1 MLRLSFLAAAVMATA
16 CATTPENQITA
27 KWQPAIDPDT
37 VQVMVLGSY
46 HMAPSNRDLANA
58 DVESVLTPRR
68 QAELAAV
75 VDSLA
80 AFQPTVVATERITE
94 APDYV
99 DPKFAD
105 FTQETL
111 LENPNERVQ
120 IAYRLAARA
129 GVTRVYGVDEQ
140 PSDGEPDYF
149 PFDKLMA
156 HTAETGQGDELG
168 AYVAAIQA
176 MVAEYAKKQADHT
189 IAELLLETNHGSMAS
204 AETYYQMFQFDR
216 GEAQPGSELQAYWF
230 MRNAKIISK
239 LIQVTEPGD
248 RVVVVYGAGHKFW
261 FEHFLDNT
269 PGLVRIDP
277 APYLQRAVGEYST
290 HCFVRCWRP
299 NKRRQRKSARFPV
312 HRRDASGCMGLS

>member
-1 MLRLSFLAAAVMATA
+1 MSRMLILAMSASLAA
-16 CATTPENQITA
+16 CASLPENQNATT
-27 KWQPAIDPDT
+27 WQPAIDPDA

-46 HMAPSNRDLANA
+46 HMAPSNLDLANA
-58 DVESVLTPRR
+58 DVESVLTPQR

-75 VDSLA
+75 ADSLA
-80 AFQPTVVATERITE
+80 AFQPTVVVTERVTE
-94 APDYV
+94 APGYV

-120 IAYRLAARA
+120 LAYRLAARA
-129 GVTRVYGVDEQ
+129 GVTRVYGIDEQ

-149 PFDKLMA
+149 PFGKLMA
-156 HTAETGQGDELG
+156 HAAQTGQGDEIG

-176 MVAEYAKKQADHT
+176 MVAEFSEKQPNLSV
-189 IAELLLETNHGSMAS
+189 AELLLETNQGSMAS

-248 RVVVVYGAGHKFW
+248 KVVVVYGAGHKFW

-277 APYLQRAVGEYST
+277 APYLERAVGE
-290 HCFVRCWRP
+290 
-299 NKRRQRKSARFPV
+299 
-312 HRRDASGCMGLS
+312 

>member
-1 MLRLSFLAAAVMATA
+1 MLRIFILAAAALATA
-16 CATTPENQITA
+16 CTTTPENQNTTT
-27 KWQPAIDPDT
+27 WQPAIDPDA

-46 HMAPSNRDLANA
+46 HMAPSNLDLANA
-58 DVESVLTPRR
+58 EVESVLTPKR
-68 QAELAAV
+68 QAELAAI

-80 AFQPTVVATERITE
+80 TFQPTVVATERVTE

-99 DPKFAD
+99 DPKFTD

-120 IAYRLAARA
+120 LAYRLAARA

-149 PFDKLMA
+149 PFGKLMEHA
-156 HTAETGQGDELG
+156 AATGQTEEIG

-176 MVAEYAKKQADHT
+176 MVAEFSEKQADHS
-189 IAELLLETNHGSMAS
+189 IAELLLESNQGSMAS
-204 AETYYQMFQFDR
+204 PETYYQMFQFDR

-239 LIQVTEPGD
+239 LLQVTEPGD

-277 APYLQRAVGEYST
+277 APYLQGVSSE
-290 HCFVRCWRP
+290 
-299 NKRRQRKSARFPV
+299 
-312 HRRDASGCMGLS
+312 